1 MLVDT
6 NAVLWMYEDSE
17 RLGPTARDLITSAP
31 AVYLSSVSIAEI
43 AIKHQ
48 LGRLDLPGGDDFPA
62 SLRAMGLRDL
72 PLTAQHARDLHR
84 LPELTRH
91 DPFDRLLLAQA
102 MADQIPL
109 VTGDSKLLALGRDWI
124 IDAGR

>member
-1 MLVDT
+1 
-6 NAVLWMYEDSE
+6 
-17 RLGPTARDLITSAP
+17 
-31 AVYLSSVSIAEI
+31 
-43 AIKHQ
+43 
-48 LGRLDLPGGDDFPA
+48 
-62 SLRAMGLRDL
+62 MGLRDL
-72 PLTAQHARDLHR
+72 PLTAKHARDLLS